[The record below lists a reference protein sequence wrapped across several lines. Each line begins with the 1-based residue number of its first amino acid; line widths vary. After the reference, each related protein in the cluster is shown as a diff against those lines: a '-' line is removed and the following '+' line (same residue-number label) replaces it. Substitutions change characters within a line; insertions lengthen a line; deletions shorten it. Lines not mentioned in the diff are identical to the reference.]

1 MSGVANGLL
10 QFAAGFGTGYLR
22 QKERKEDRD
31 REDEDRSFK
40 REERDRQRK
49 AWKKADD
56 LDAAVT
62 KASQPVEAQDATV
75 YQPAVDDEGY
85 DMPANPT
92 AGRMAVAGQTF
103 NDPQAAQAA
112 VAAANTPQARMARVS
127 EAYAGAGQLD
137 KAQAVNTLR
146 KQADTDQRET
156 KLREAGSLLARG
168 GWNAVPAL
176 YRRYDD
182 GLEAKVEADKDG
194 EGATVITMDKDG
206 KEVGRQKYRD
216 IPHLFETVAGQFDP
230 KLWLESTNKRRDDD
244 RAAARDAQTASYQGR
259 MAAVAEQNAD
269 TNAAYRSDMADAAT
283 TRANAAAAKGAYER
297 MPEAE
302 KIAFQSINRQVET
315 IQTEIIKAKAGGMAD
330 PAAIAELQA
339 QSAGLQLR
347 ARTMLSKYQP
357 EGGGAPRPDPLG
369 LNAPPAAA
377 GGASSTKV
385 DPKEQAARD
394 KDRVAI
400 ITAELNTAR
409 QAVSTAA
416 DPAARSRAVSDVAAL
431 ERELAGLQR
440 TQPRQQ
446 AAARMASTEG
456 AAVQPTAQPA
466 AAPAAAS
473 PPAAAPAPTA
483 PPTALAVVEA
493 RIMTELAPLAD
504 RVRVARAQLQMA
516 AKSGDQRATAT
527 YSANLQQAMNELNTA
542 ANQRL
547 GNRAPAFLESVVQ

>member
-112 VAAANTPQARMARVS
+112 VTAANTPQARMARVS
-127 EAYAGAGQLD
+127 EAYANAGQLD

-146 KQADTDQRET
+146 KQADTDQRES
-156 KLREAGSLLARG
+156 KLREAGGLLARG

-194 EGATVITMDKDG
+194 DGATVITMDKDG

-230 KLWLESTNKRRDDD
+230 KLWLDSAAKRRDDD
-244 RAAARDAQTASYQGR
+244 RATARDAQTASYQGR
-259 MAAVAEQNAD
+259 MAAVAEQNAE

-283 TRANAAAAKGAYER
+283 TRANATAAKGAYER

-330 PAAIAELQA
+330 PAAIADLQA
-339 QSAGLQLR
+339 QSASLQLR
-347 ARTMLSKYQP
+347 ARTMLAKYQP

-377 GGASSTKV
+377 GGAGSTKV

-400 ITAELNTAR
+400 ITAELETAR
-409 QAVSTAA
+409 QAVANAA
-416 DPAARSRAVSDVAAL
+416 DPAVRSRAVGDVTAL
-431 ERELAGLQR
+431 ERELAGLKR
-440 TQPRQQ
+440 VQPQAQ
-446 AAARMASTEG
+446 AAARMASAPE
-456 AAVQPTAQPA
+456 QA
-466 AAPAAAS
+466 AAPAA
-473 PPAAAPAPTA
+473 PPAAAPPPPAAPTPLDA
-483 PPTALAVVEA
+483 AGLKVDAA
-493 RIMTELAPLAD
+493 RQRL
-504 RVRVARAQLQMA
+504 VAAQA
-516 AKSGDQRATAT
+516 R
-527 YSANLQQAMNELNTA
+527 LQQFGSRQRMADPQGFAAAQSELQA
-542 ANQRL
+542 AQQVAQQAQAEYQTLVPRMQAATGL
-547 GNRAPAFLESVVQ
+547 YAKP